1 MAAEYAGLETRV
13 SELEL
18 QVRHMLPVRIDA
30 VGYGLSLV
38 RADTLQIRATQDIH
52 TAALERLEARL
63 GEQDTSLEGFGTR
76 LEGLETKLER
86 QDTRLEGID
95 ARLDR
100 QDTRLEGLETKLERQ
115 DTRLEGLETRLGQH
129 GELLTEIL
137 RRLPE
142 PPAG

>member
-1 MAAEYAGLETRV
+1 MTAEYAGLETRV

-30 VGYGLSLV
+30 LGYGLSLV

-52 TAALERLEARL
+52 TAALERLDARL
-63 GEQDTSLEGFGTR
+63 GQ
-76 LEGLETKLER
+76 
-86 QDTRLEGID
+86 QDTRLEGV
-95 ARLDR
+95 
-100 QDTRLEGLETKLERQ
+100 DTRLEGV
-115 DTRLEGLETRLGQH
+115 DTRLEGVDTRLGGVETRLGGVETRLDRQGTRLDQH

-142 PPAG
+142 PPAV

>member
-1 MAAEYAGLETRV
+1 MAAQYAGLETRV

-30 VGYGLSLV
+30 LGYGLSLV

-52 TAALERLEARL
+52 TAALERLEARFDR
-63 GEQDTSLEGFGTR
+63 QDTR
-76 LEGLETKLER
+76 LDGLETKLDGVE
-86 QDTRLEGID
+86 T
-95 ARLDR
+95 RLDR
-100 QDTRLEGLETKLERQ
+100 QDTRLDR
-115 DTRLEGLETRLGQH
+115 H

-142 PPAG
+142 PPVA